1 MREFKFL
8 SGNKKIYYQ
17 GREVVY
23 VGYLIYEPTS
33 FDVVRRVRLRDNGG
47 RIEQEEIDADHPLW
61 NEFVGMDYFEMS

>member
-8 SGNKKIYYQ
+8 TNKKRIYFE

-23 VGYLIYEPTS
+23 VGYLIYNPTS
-33 FDVVRRVRLRDNGG
+33 FDPIRRVRLMDNGG

-61 NEFVGMDYFEMS
+61 NEFVDMDYYII